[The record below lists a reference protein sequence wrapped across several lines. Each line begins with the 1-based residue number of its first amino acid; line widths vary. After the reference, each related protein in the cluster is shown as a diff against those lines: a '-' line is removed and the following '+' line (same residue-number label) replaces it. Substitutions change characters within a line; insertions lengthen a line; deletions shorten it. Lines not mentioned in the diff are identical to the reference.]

1 MNDVN
6 LSTNDVKLS
15 TALEQGSVEL
25 RCGQCEINQEN
36 SVETYP
42 PNLVGTLHLAGGH
55 TLVFTEHQRVA
66 VAGRDEQRYPISYQ
80 PLTDSPSPEDWLL
93 LGTQRGQEANLVNA
107 GLAGTI
113 RYDYTRSHPTRLV
126 QQTTSHGIH
135 TRCRSEH
142 QLAVTTE
149 ELLIM
154 LDQPLP
160 YSGGTYLPPADR

>member
-1 MNDVN
+1 M
-6 LSTNDVKLS
+6 
-15 TALEQGSVEL
+15 
-25 RCGQCEINQEN
+25 
-36 SVETYP
+36 
-42 PNLVGTLHLAGGH
+42 
-55 TLVFTEHQRVA
+55 

-80 PLTDSPSPEDWLL
+80 PLTENPSPEDWLL
-93 LGTQRGQEANLVNA
+93 VGTHRGQEANLVNA

-126 QQTTSHGIH
+126 QQLTTQGIH